1 MSTVMSRVADPDR
14 YRGGCLQLRAYCV
27 EVSQE
32 QKGGQTAVLIRQ
44 LADWGMAAKQM
55 HEVIRL
61 PLDGLEEQ
69 VSLPACL
76 SVCLSVCLSAC
87 LSVCVSVFFTGAS
100 VETFSILCLF
110 E

>member
-1 MSTVMSRVADPDR
+1 M
-14 YRGGCLQLRAYCV
+14 

-69 VSLPACL
+69 VSLPVCLFVCLSLFFTGVQSTHSPYFACL
-76 SVCLSVCLSAC
+76 S
-87 LSVCVSVFFTGAS
+87 
-100 VETFSILCLF
+100 EYM
-110 E
+110 